1 MTNEEAI
8 RQNYVEEYAVA
19 KELGWAVDERHIC
32 HNGPRFIKHW
42 SVTIKHH
49 PKPIEGAIHL
59 WKVRDGWMCANIGMA
74 RYFKNHRGY
83 PTAIEGMRAE
93 HEKEKIVDEMID
105 EILHEEQSGV

>member
-93 HEKEKIVDEMID
+93 YTKAKVVDAIID
-105 EILHEEQSGV
+105 EIIHEEQPGV